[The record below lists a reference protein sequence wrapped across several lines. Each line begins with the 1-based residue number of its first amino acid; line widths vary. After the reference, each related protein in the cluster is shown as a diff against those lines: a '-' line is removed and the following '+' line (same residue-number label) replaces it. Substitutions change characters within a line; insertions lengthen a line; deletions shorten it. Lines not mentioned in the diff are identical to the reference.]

1 MFKLDLSVITLLK
14 GQIMPTT
21 CEFKNRSLD
30 LKFQTPVTLQIEHV
44 PKNEVYIEKIKTTSN
59 VILILGPIKKY
70 KNIEDVPY
78 CKFGKGCSMISFS
91 RGNSHFLLNVLS
103 DTIEVYSIDFRHYT
117 IDTPVDWGTQQ
128 IGQKVACYVDRKY
141 NLNEPK
147 VIKPTEEEKEEFIRF
162 IEETYESY

>member
-21 CEFKNRSLD
+21 CLFRDRSLD
-30 LKFQTPVTLQIEHV
+30 LEFQTPVTLQIENV
-44 PKNEVYIEKIKTTSN
+44 PKNKVYVEKISTTSN
-59 VILILGPIKKY
+59 VILILGPIEKY
-70 KNIEDVPY
+70 RKIPNVPY

-91 RGNSHFLLNVLS
+91 RGNIHFLLNVLPEA
-103 DTIEVYSIDFRHYT
+103 IELYSIDSRHYT
-117 IDTPVDWGTQQ
+117 IDTPLDWGTQQ

-141 NLNEPK
+141 KLSEPK

-162 IEETYESY
+162 IEETYPS